1 MIFKKCF
8 LSGILSCFVFLGF
21 CQSYEFVNQE
31 LTEILYGISIVENQ
45 SIIGDDTVTGKGS
58 FRFYGSDFQQAFDSF
73 LNANRLYVDKSKETW
88 VVSKI
93 RLIEEEGK
101 YQFDCYDVSLEKIFE
116 FLSEKSQFTIIASS
130 VPTTKSSFHI
140 RCDSIKELVE
150 LLVKNW
156 ENYSVFQEDKVIFVE
171 KSLGKEA
178 NFDYSKISTSDS
190 KLSIEKIDEKFFV
203 NAKNVEFQ
211 EVLEFLS
218 SEEQFQFLSLVEESK
233 KINWAVFENQD
244 FNEVLKSLCTI
255 ANISFVKNEDLYIFY
270 SDYEKSDSLV
280 NTKSWNNYELENISA
295 NDFLPLFQN
304 RFKKIEVFPISESS
318 VIINH
323 SEEEKELISS
333 FVSSLDVT
341 KEKHLIKLN
350 YISSKTFLEN
360 LPKEFATSDFYS
372 TGLDSSLFFYGTKA
386 RFENLLLFIEEMDKP
401 LEKLSYDLLIV
412 QTQKSSVENW
422 NSSLKASRLTSGN
435 RTETSLILAPNFSFN
450 LDLVQAFGYLFASE
464 LQASIQDNK
473 TEIYADTTLFGVSGV
488 PISFKN
494 TNTFRYRDPY
504 FNLENGN
511 QIQSG
516 ITREIVSGLVLE
528 ILGTVSGNGTIT
540 TSVTASVSRR
550 GADVANSSGNPPPT
564 SEKVITTQVI
574 GKSGDVIV
582 LSGLVQKDST
592 FVEEKTPW
600 ISKIPFLGKL
610 FSKDAENTENT
621 EMIIYLVP
629 HLEREEVENS
639 ETFFPF
645 NSIIKFSNKFTE
657 IIKAQ
662 LALENSFNESDVE
675 LSKETG
681 AE

>member
-1 MIFKKCF
+1 M
-8 LSGILSCFVFLGF
+8 
-21 CQSYEFVNQE
+21 
-31 LTEILYGISIVENQ
+31 
-45 SIIGDDTVTGKGS
+45 
-58 FRFYGSDFQQAFDSF
+58 
-73 LNANRLYVDKSKETW
+73 
-88 VVSKI
+88 
-93 RLIEEEGK
+93 
-101 YQFDCYDVSLEKIFE
+101 
-116 FLSEKSQFTIIASS
+116 
-130 VPTTKSSFHI
+130 P
-140 RCDSIKELVE
+140 
-150 LLVKNW
+150 
-156 ENYSVFQEDKVIFVE
+156 
-171 KSLGKEA
+171 
-178 NFDYSKISTSDS
+178 
-190 KLSIEKIDEKFFV
+190 
-203 NAKNVEFQ
+203 
-211 EVLEFLS
+211 
-218 SEEQFQFLSLVEESK
+218 
-233 KINWAVFENQD
+233 
-244 FNEVLKSLCTI
+244 
-255 ANISFVKNEDLYIFY
+255 
-270 SDYEKSDSLV
+270 
-280 NTKSWNNYELENISA
+280 
-295 NDFLPLFQN
+295 PLFSW
-304 RFKKIEVFPISESS
+304 F
-318 VIINH
+318 
-323 SEEEKELISS
+323 
-333 FVSSLDVT
+333 
-341 KEKHLIKLN
+341 
-350 YISSKTFLEN
+350 
-360 LPKEFATSDFYS
+360 
-372 TGLDSSLFFYGTKA
+372 
-386 RFENLLLFIEEMDKP
+386 
-401 LEKLSYDLLIV
+401 
-412 QTQKSSVENW
+412 
-422 NSSLKASRLTSGN
+422 
-435 RTETSLILAPNFSFN
+435 PNFSFN

-645 NSIIKFSNKFTE
+645 NSIIKFSNEFTE

-662 LALENSFNESDVE
+662 LALENSFNVSDVE

-681 AE
+681 GE